1 MNLIFYA
8 KPIFLFYIFSVLKVH
23 LASNCFLTEGE
34 QVNKYSNDLK
44 YKRIDLTALELV
56 KFLSLE

>member
-1 MNLIFYA
+1 MNLVFYA
-8 KPIFLFYIFSVLKVH
+8 KPISFLSYIFSFLKVH

-44 YKRIDLTALELV
+44 YKRIDLTA
-56 KFLSLE
+56 